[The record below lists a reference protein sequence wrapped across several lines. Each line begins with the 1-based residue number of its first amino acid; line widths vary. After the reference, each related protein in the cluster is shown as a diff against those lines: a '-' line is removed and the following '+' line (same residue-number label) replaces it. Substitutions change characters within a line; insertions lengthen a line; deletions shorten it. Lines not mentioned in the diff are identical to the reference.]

1 MRNWLPQA
9 RNGVEKLG
17 MERLGELLSSDLPSR
32 FEALTQQDEDA
43 AGHLKTLTDVERL
56 VLYHHHLHRLLM
68 NFVSFCDF
76 YALSRP
82 TTFQI
87 GTLFIDGRGCNLC
100 LRVDDITNH
109 AAQAQPRPSLPC
121 LLRVLTPR
129 HGPKDEYRRGGYG
142 G

>member
-1 MRNWLPQA
+1 
-9 RNGVEKLG
+9 
-17 MERLGELLSSDLPSR
+17 MERLENCSPAISHPVSR
-32 FEALTQQDEDA
+32 PLTQQDEDA

-100 LRVDDITNH
+100 L
-109 AAQAQPRPSLPC
+109 A
-121 LLRVLTPR
+121 
-129 HGPKDEYRRGGYG
+129 RG
-142 G
+142 